1 MVEIEVE
8 RTTEKLQIRGTHLL
22 SFGSAFADLSPA
34 QTLLLLRRR
43 FYHRH
48 HHHHQ
53 QQQQQQQQQMCRQAS
68 ACRWRDR
75 R

>member
-8 RTTEKLQIRGTHLL
+8 RTAEKLQIRGTHLQ

-43 FYHRH
+43 LFHRH
-48 HHHHQ
+48 HHHHH
-53 QQQQQQQQQMCRQAS
+53 QQQQQQQMCRQAS
-68 ACRWRDR
+68 ASRWRGR